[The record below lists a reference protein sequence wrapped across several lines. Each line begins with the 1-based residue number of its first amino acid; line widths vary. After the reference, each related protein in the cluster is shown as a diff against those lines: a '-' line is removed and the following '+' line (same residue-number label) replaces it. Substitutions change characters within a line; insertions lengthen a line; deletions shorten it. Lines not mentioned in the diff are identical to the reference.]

1 MSALKQYW
9 SVGGFVSLILYL
21 TTLSAAQGQD
31 KLLISY
37 GGHNETVGPMWVAV
51 DRGLFKK
58 YGLDVNMLQVRNGQ
72 VSLTAVMS
80 GDVQAFW
87 PAVSSVLSGV
97 SGGAKLGCIAHPFN
111 KISRE
116 LIVRKDIESLAALRE
131 KIVGVQSIGGGFWLQ
146 TMIVLDRLGV
156 DADKSKLQ
164 MRVIG
169 DEPTIL
175 QALLASNI
183 DAAVIT
189 FASASVAKRAGLRS
203 LANTVDLK
211 VPYQGV
217 GICTR
222 SDRIAN
228 SPDLMMRLVKGMIEG
243 VVFIQDPRNK
253 REVMEILRKHLRL
266 STDQDAETS
275 YSALRTVSSLD
286 VAPDPEAWRNI
297 QKYVSRVTPKVAQLD
312 INQII
317 NVSFVKTLEENG
329 FLPEAR
335 KKSGLYRRVRVGV
348 VECWVQTIILRSKQ
362 EDSLCT
368 AAKRW
373 SKSFNERGLTTSFP
387 LRAPNGRRCGKHSPS
402 FGSKGLIAHNIST
415 VVMKQRRSPWLRAT
429 QK

>member
-1 MSALKQYW
+1 MKVFKPYCYL
-9 SVGGFVSLILYL
+9 GGTVSLIFYL
-21 TTLSAAQGQD
+21 ATFSPAKAQD

-58 YGLDVNMLQVRNGQ
+58 YGLEVNMLQVRNGQ

-116 LIVRKDIESLAALRE
+116 LIVRKEIESLAALRE

-156 DADKSKLQ
+156 DPDKNKLQ

-189 FASASVAKRAGLRS
+189 FASAAVAKRAGLRS
-203 LANTVDLK
+203 LANTADLK

-266 STDQDAETS
+266 NTDQDAETS
-275 YSALRTVSSLD
+275 YNSLRTVSSLD
-286 VAPDPEAWRNI
+286 VAPDPEAWKNI
-297 QKYVSRVTPKVAQLD
+297 QKYVSRVSPKVAQLD

-317 NVSFVKTLEENG
+317 NLSFVKSLEENG

-335 KKSGLYRRVRVGV
+335 KRAGL
-348 VECWVQTIILRSKQ
+348 
-362 EDSLCT
+362 
-368 AAKRW
+368 
-373 SKSFNERGLTTSFP
+373 
-387 LRAPNGRRCGKHSPS
+387 
-402 FGSKGLIAHNIST
+402 
-415 VVMKQRRSPWLRAT
+415 
-429 QK
+429 